1 MKLEKVNDI
10 VMAIAADK
18 QDKYTKDEQIIALGV
33 CKKLIQDAIVLRDD
47 IAQLEKSEV

>member
-1 MKLEKVNDI
+1 MKLEKVQEV

-18 QDKYTKDEQIIALGV
+18 QDKYSKDERLIALGI
-33 CKKLIQDAIVLRDD
+33 CNKLIQDAIVLRDD